1 VRRVSKTRDNAFDSY
16 LWCYI
21 FYNGEEMDFLKTLLS
36 EMGEGNFSFAILVV
50 GIAQF
55 VIMLINLYKKK

>member
-1 VRRVSKTRDNAFDSY
+1 
-16 LWCYI
+16 
-21 FYNGEEMDFLKTLLS
+21 MDFLKTLLS